1 MHELGRLT
9 DLEIVDGSIAER
21 AVAIAD
27 GIWGGIQA
35 HAVVAD
41 PRDASKSILA
51 YEVDGYGGR
60 ALMDDANAPSLLSL
74 PLLCPRTMPQ
84 MLHLY
89 KNTRNFVLSEE
100 TNPTFF
106 AGKAAAGVGSPH
118 TGPNA
123 IWPLALITEAMTAE
137 DDDAAML
144 ARLDVIKQSAAGTRM
159 MVSLE
164 SVRAP
169 THHVRYT
176 LEQEREC

>member
-1 MHELGRLT
+1 MRLKCWKSSRP
-9 DLEIVDGSIAER
+9 VGSCE
-21 AVAIAD
+21 
-27 GIWGGIQA
+27 
-35 HAVVAD
+35 
-41 PRDASKSILA
+41 
-51 YEVDGYGGR
+51 
-60 ALMDDANAPSLLSL
+60 
-74 PLLCPRTMPQ
+74 
-84 MLHLY
+84 
-89 KNTRNFVLSEE
+89 
-100 TNPTFF
+100 
-106 AGKAAAGVGSPH
+106 KAAAGVGSPH

>member
-1 MHELGRLT
+1 
-9 DLEIVDGSIAER
+9 
-21 AVAIAD
+21 
-27 GIWGGIQA
+27 
-35 HAVVAD
+35 
-41 PRDASKSILA
+41 
-51 YEVDGYGGR
+51 
-60 ALMDDANAPSLLSL
+60 MDDANAPSLLSL